1 MSPLTMV
8 ILSTVP
14 RMPLSISELHVKV
27 YVLTSRSHFQKLQ
40 LGQPGFLDT
49 SNLGPMEIL
58 GC

>member
-1 MSPLTMV
+1 MV

-49 SNLGPMEIL
+49 SNLGPTEIL